1 MAANAHASSG
11 GRRIV
16 ICTFGS
22 PGDLLPFLA
31 VGRELR
37 RRGHDPVLA
46 TSEVYRARAE
56 AMGLGFVPV
65 RPDRPSGVPDPDLM
79 VRVGRG
85 SSPAAAFQ
93 RMFLPDLPATFADTL
108 DAVAGADLVLSHSL
122 AFTAGTAA
130 TSLGIP
136 WASAVVNP
144 LGYFSRFDPPEV
156 GPPFVSRIARAL
168 GPGPTGAVIR
178 GGKGL
183 VTHWSEPWRRMR
195 ADAGLSPGPE
205 EPVFD
210 GQHSPLLSLAL
221 FSPLLGAPQPDWPAS
236 TVQTGFAVLD
246 DPTEPGMDPALLE
259 FLDAGP
265 APVVFTLG
273 TTAVLEAGTFYRESA
288 RAVAR
293 LGVRAVFLTGSDP
306 RNLPPDLPKD
316 SIALPYAPHGPLFAR
331 ARATVHQGG
340 VGTLAKAMRAGA
352 PMIVVPYGHDQPD
365 NAGRAERLGIAQ
377 RLDRGRYRRAT
388 IERVLAG
395 VLADGAL
402 RERAAHVGRMVR
414 QEDGARVAADA
425 IERVLGVGPSATEYE
440 ATPDGPEVV
449 LATA

>member
-1 MAANAHASSG
+1 MTADVVSAG

-22 PGDLLPFLA
+22 PGDLLPYLA

-37 RRGHDPVLA
+37 RRGHEPVLA

-108 DAVAGADLVLSHSL
+108 AAVEGADLVLSHSL
-122 AFTAGTAA
+122 AFAAGTAA
-130 TSLGIP
+130 ARFGIP

-156 GPPFVSRIARAL
+156 GPPIVSRVARAL
-168 GPGPTGAVIR
+168 GPGPTGMVIR
-178 GGKGL
+178 GGQRL
-183 VTHWSEPWRRMR
+183 VARWSEPWRQMR
-195 ADAGLSPGPE
+195 ADAGLPPGPE

-221 FSPLLGAPQPDWPAS
+221 FSPLLGAPQPDWPTS
-236 TVQTGFAVLD
+236 MVQTGFAVLD
-246 DPTEPGMDPALLE
+246 DPSEPGMDPALLE
-259 FLDAGP
+259 FLDAGS

-273 TTAVLEAGTFYRESA
+273 TTAVMEAGTFYRESA
-288 RAVAR
+288 RAIAR
-293 LGVRAVFLTGSDP
+293 LGARAVFLTGSDP
-306 RNLPPDLPKD
+306 RNLPPALPPGT
-316 SIALPYAPHGPLFAR
+316 IALPYAPHGPLFAR
-331 ARATVHQGG
+331 ALATVHQGG
-340 VGTLAKAMRAGA
+340 VGTLAKAMRGGA
-352 PMIVVPYGHDQPD
+352 PMVVVPYGHDQPD
-365 NAGRAERLGIAQ
+365 NAGRAERLGIAR
-377 RLDRGRYRRAT
+377 RLDRGRYRAAT
-388 IERVLAG
+388 IERVLG
-395 VLADGAL
+395 QVLVDTEM

-414 QEDGARVAADA
+414 QEVGARVAADA
-425 IERVLGVGPSATEYE
+425 IERVLGCCRADAD
-440 ATPDGPEVV
+440 ATPELDGRERV
-449 LATA
+449 AAGA

>member
-1 MAANAHASSG
+1 MAADVFQPS

-31 VGRELR
+31 IGRELR

-46 TSEVYRARAE
+46 TSEAYRARAE
-56 AMGLGFVPV
+56 VMGLGFAPV
-65 RPDRPSGVPDPDLM
+65 RPDRPAGVPDPDLM

-108 DAVAGADLVLSHSL
+108 AAVERADLVLSHSL

-130 TSLGIP
+130 ASFGIP

-144 LGYFSRFDPPEV
+144 LGYFSRFDPPEI
-156 GPPFVSRIARAL
+156 GPPIVSRVARAL

-178 GGKGL
+178 GGQRL
-183 VTHWSEPWRRMR
+183 VARWSEPWRRMR
-195 ADAGLSPGPE
+195 EEAGLPPGPE
-205 EPVFD
+205 EPVFA

-221 FSPLLGAPQPDWPAS
+221 FSPLLGVPQPDWPAA

-259 FLDAGP
+259 FLDSGP

-288 RAVAR
+288 RAVAA
-293 LGVRAVFLTGSDP
+293 LGVRAVFLTGNDP
-306 RNLPPDLPKD
+306 RNLPSALPQGT
-316 SIALPYAPHGPLFAR
+316 IALPYAPHGPLFAR
-331 ARATVHQGG
+331 ALATVHQGG
-340 VGTLAKAMRAGA
+340 VGTLAKAMRGGA
-352 PMIVVPYGHDQPD
+352 PMIVVPHAHDQPD
-365 NAGRAERLGIAQ
+365 NAGRAERLGIAR
-377 RLDRGRYRRAT
+377 RLDRNRYRRAT
-388 IERVLAG
+388 IERVLG
-395 VLADGAL
+395 QVLADVAM

-414 QEDGARVAADA
+414 REDGARVAADA
-425 IERVLGVGPSATEYE
+425 IERVLGCCPAD
-440 ATPDGPEVV
+440 ADALLDLDGKERVF
-449 LATA
+449 ATA